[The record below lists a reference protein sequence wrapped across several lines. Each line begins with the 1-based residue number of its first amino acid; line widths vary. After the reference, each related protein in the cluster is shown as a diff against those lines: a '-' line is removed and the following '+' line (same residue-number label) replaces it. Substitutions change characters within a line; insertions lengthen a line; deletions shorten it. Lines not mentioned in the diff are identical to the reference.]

1 MNVGREHDHV
11 VWEDKQLRFDVKA
24 RHLSLRGGELLIDS
38 MNAIED
44 IKGNNGQRGEM
55 IITNLRVIWT
65 SSSSKYTNLSIG
77 LGCIT
82 SLSITEA
89 VSRIQG
95 RAQAL
100 HILTKY
106 NFTKFEFVFTFLV
119 KGSPRLFTT
128 LRSVHRAYLSSKLYR
143 DLKLRG
149 AIISNHNL
157 IQLPQEELVE
167 KRVGVWNLSHDQGS
181 LGNIILTNIRFVW
194 YSTLAENFNVS
205 APYIQIASMEY
216 K

>member
-77 LGCIT
+77 CIT
-82 SLSITEA
+82 SLSITHTHTHTHTQ
-89 VSRIQG
+89 V
-95 RAQAL
+95 
-100 HILTKY
+100 
-106 NFTKFEFVFTFLV
+106 
-119 KGSPRLFTT
+119 
-128 LRSVHRAYLSSKLYR
+128 
-143 DLKLRG
+143 
-149 AIISNHNL
+149 
-157 IQLPQEELVE
+157 
-167 KRVGVWNLSHDQGS
+167 
-181 LGNIILTNIRFVW
+181 
-194 YSTLAENFNVS
+194 
-205 APYIQIASMEY
+205 
-216 K
+216 